1 MNKTYEALSVCQS
14 VSLSVI
20 HNCLFL
26 CLFFVCSAFSVPCV
40 APGVEEPGP
49 QGEGQG
55 VGQVPDHPLHGQ
67 HDRPVPLLGVVSN
80 EAEDH

>member
-1 MNKTYEALSVCQS
+1 MF
-14 VSLSVI
+14 SLFPS
-20 HNCLFL
+20 L
-26 CLFFVCSAFSVPCV
+26 PCV